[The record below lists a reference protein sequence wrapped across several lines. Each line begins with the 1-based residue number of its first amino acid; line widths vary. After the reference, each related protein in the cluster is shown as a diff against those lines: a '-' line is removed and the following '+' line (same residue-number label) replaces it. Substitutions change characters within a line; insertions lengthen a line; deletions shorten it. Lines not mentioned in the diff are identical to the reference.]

1 MKKIRR
7 NGICFILSVFLLT
20 LLSGCSASSS
30 KAFTFSVDTGDSV
43 QVRLDT
49 SDGYDL
55 SSDVPFVISHEEK
68 PLSQGA
74 FMPRESYEQF
84 VVAIESDENA
94 VLLDS
99 GTKDGND
106 YIFWSYNDSEF
117 DYAILIDGSNTGIV
131 LGNIVSQES
140 AVECFNRLTVSAE

>member
-55 SSDVPFVISHEEK
+55 SSDVPFVISHEGK

-84 VVAIESDENA
+84 VGAIESDENA